1 MTSLTLQPRRC
12 EVLVIGSGP
21 AGLFAADQ
29 LLQAGIDDVVLVEK
43 GQPMPSRIC
52 PPGPGCD
59 CKVCDVLDGEGG
71 AGSFSDGKI
80 TLSGTR
86 GTHGQELFTE
96 DQVRLLAV
104 VDAAVRRFVPD
115 GVDYP
120 PVTVLDALAGHDQ
133 AGLRFESYPLLHVG
147 SNGVRLFGERFATDL
162 RERGVTFLTG
172 TEATELVI
180 GGDRVSGAVL
190 RSRRSRQSST
200 IEAGAV
206 VLAAGMTGTPWLE
219 EQLRAAGVTLETGPA
234 DIGIRLETTAAAL
247 APFIDQFY
255 DFKVAHTSP
264 AGITV
269 RSFCVNGNGFI
280 VNEFHRPLGI
290 RAVNGHSFLNRASG
304 QSNLAIL
311 ATIDESFTADP
322 KAYVRQLARDITAG
336 TGGYPVVQPLREF
349 LPDLSGAVVAQ
360 GVTATNPK
368 TRPAALDQ
376 LLPAVLHDAF
386 AGYIRALGAVLPP
399 VLSPDSLVYAPEIK
413 YYNYRVPI
421 DTATWESNDIERLF
435 VVGNAAGYTASLS
448 AAALSGII
456 AGRAIAASLPTSPR

>member
-1 MTSLTLQPRRC
+1 VTSLTLQPRRC
-12 EVLVIGSGP
+12 EVLVVGSGP

-29 LLQAGIDDVVLVEK
+29 LLQAGIRKVVLVEK

-52 PPGPGCD
+52 PPGPGCE

-96 DQVRLLAV
+96 EQVRLLAV
-104 VDAAVRRFVPD
+104 VDATVRRFVPD

-147 SNGVRLFGERFATDL
+147 SDGIRAFGERFAHDL

-172 TEATELVI
+172 TEVTDLTI
-180 GGDRVSGAVL
+180 DDDRVTGAVL
-190 RSRRSRQSST
+190 RARRSRQSWS

-206 VLAAGMTGTPWLE
+206 VLAAGMTGTAWLE
-219 EQLRAAGVTLETGPA
+219 EQLRCAGVILASGPA

-255 DFKVAHTSP
+255 DFKVAHTSQ

-269 RSFCVNGNGFI
+269 RSFCVNGDGFI

-290 RAVNGHSFLNRASG
+290 RAVNGHSFLDRASG

-311 ATIDESFTADP
+311 ATIETSFTDDP
-322 KAYVRQLARDITAG
+322 KAYVRRLARDITAG
-336 TGGYPVVQPLREF
+336 TGGYPVVQPLHGF
-349 LPDLSGAVVAQ
+349 LPDLPDTAVAQ
-360 GVTATNPK
+360 GVEATNAK
-368 TRPAALDQ
+368 VRPAALNK
-376 LLPAVLHDAF
+376 LLPPVLLDAF
-386 AGYIRALGAVLPP
+386 AGYIRALGTVLPP

-413 YYNYRVPI
+413 YYNYRVPL
-421 DTATWESNDIERLF
+421 DTETWESNDVRRLF

-456 AGRAIAASLPTSPR
+456 AGRAIAASLPTPAR

>member
-1 MTSLTLQPRRC
+1 MTSVAITPRRC
-12 EVLVIGSGP
+12 EVLVVGSGP

-29 LLQAGIDDVVLVEK
+29 LLQAGIRNVVLVER

-52 PPGPGCD
+52 PPGPACD

-86 GTHGQELFTE
+86 GTHSQQLFTQE
-96 DQVRLLAV
+96 QVRLLAV

-147 SNGVRLFGERFATDL
+147 SDGIRIFGQRFAEDL
-162 RERGVTFLTG
+162 RSRGVTFLTG
-172 TEATELVI
+172 TEVTELTTDA
-180 GGDRVSGAVL
+180 GRVTGAVV
-190 RSRRSRQSST
+190 RARRSRQSWN

-206 VLAAGMTGTPWLE
+206 VLAAGMTGTPWVE
-219 EQLRAAGVTLETGPA
+219 EQLRAAGVQLASGPA

-255 DFKVAHTSP
+255 DFKVSHTSQ

-269 RSFCVNGNGFI
+269 RSFCVNGDGFI
-280 VNEFHRPLGI
+280 VNEFHRGLDI
-290 RAVNGHSFLNRASG
+290 RAVNGHSFLDRASG

-311 ATIDESFTADP
+311 ATIESPFVDDP
-322 KAYVRQLARDITAG
+322 KDYVRRLARDITAG
-336 TGGYPVVQPLREF
+336 TGGYPVVQPLHQF
-349 LPDLSGAVVAQ
+349 LPDLPGEAVAQ
-360 GVTATNPK
+360 GVKATNPK
-368 TRPAALDQ
+368 TRPAALHH
-376 LLPAVLHDAF
+376 LLPEVLYDAF
-386 AGYIRALGAVLPP
+386 AGYIRALGTVLPP
-399 VLSPDSLVYAPEIK
+399 VLSPDSVVYAPEIK
-413 YYNYRVPI
+413 YYNYRVPLNP
-421 DTATWESNDIERLF
+421 DTWESNDIRRLF

-456 AGRAIAASLPTSPR
+456 AGRAIAATVPTPTR